1 VTLTVVLCLAAGL
14 ASAQFQREFGSTRMA
29 PKEMPDRDFAVC
41 RIMFDSVRRGNW
53 AGGGWRTD
61 IQGEMNLSIRLSELT
76 RTRISTGRDRR
87 QNTWVVRL
95 TDDALFNCPYTVASD
110 VGTMGLSDV
119 EAERLRTTH

>member
-14 ASAQFQREFGSTRMA
+14 ASAQFQRGFGSTRMA

-41 RIMFDSVRRGNW
+41 RIM
-53 AGGGWRTD
+53 
-61 IQGEMNLSIRLSELT
+61 
-76 RTRISTGRDRR
+76 
-87 QNTWVVRL
+87 
-95 TDDALFNCPYTVASD
+95 SD